1 MGEALS
7 PLREQGVLLVGS
19 GSMTHNLSDIRRE
32 GGPAAPHVLA
42 FSTWIETQMKTGD
55 LQAMLDY
62 RVRAPESARV
72 HPTDEHFVTIY
83 FALGAAHWGQNLQVP
98 VNYITREVMLGTL
111 SMDAFSL

>member
-1 MGEALS
+1 
-7 PLREQGVLLVGS
+7 
-19 GSMTHNLSDIRRE
+19 
-32 GGPAAPHVLA
+32 VLA
-42 FSTWIETQMKTGD
+42 FIAWIEAQMKAGD

-83 FALGAAHWGQNLQVP
+83 FALGAARWGQEPHIP